1 MYKAKP
7 MNTPLIRYFKLCS
20 KKIPISE
27 KEKQKI
33 KTMTYAS
40 LVDSLVSTMVC
51 TKPDITYVV
60 GVMSRFLTNS
70 GNEH

>member
-1 MYKAKP
+1 
-7 MNTPLIRYFKLCS
+7 
-20 KKIPISE
+20 
-27 KEKQKI
+27 
-33 KTMTYAS
+33 MTYAS